1 VIQQPSRGYAVR
13 KQFLSAAAL
22 GGVARAISIVN
33 RFVAVPLTITLL
45 GQEKYGLWLIIGS
58 LIGWLGFSDLGI
70 PAALQN
76 RLIQVLRSE
85 GEERARAVGAFAL
98 RLLLGIG
105 AVVFLVGAIV
115 AVTFPWGNV
124 FKIQPGLTGEFS
136 ASLVFCLLGFALGMP
151 SRLGATVYNTH
162 ARLAMG
168 PLVDILAQTASLGM
182 LLLAVWLRWDSLFA
196 LVACSLAGIILGPV
210 FLTWRAMRAYGYGF
224 SGPPP
229 TPADKL
235 AILGKG
241 AFFFL
246 TIIGELLILQSDAL
260 VVGAVLG
267 AESVPLLLIPLGLFI
282 NLVQGQNIL
291 LRPLWPL
298 LAHDYSSGNRAGLT
312 RLIQRTLRLSLA
324 LGILFLGA
332 CVLLGPWF
340 VNLWSRGLVQLS
352 PTMAIGLGIFGLL
365 GAMDNAINT
374 CLNAFGYI
382 EIRFGYTLL
391 YGVVKVAA
399 SIWVLKHM
407 SLVWLPLA
415 YALVLLTCSLPF
427 ACWGL
432 VRAQK
437 RIPQSVGV

>member
-1 VIQQPSRGYAVR
+1 LS

-22 GGVARAISIVN
+22 GGVARGISILN

-76 RLIQVLRSE
+76 RLIHVLRSE
-85 GEERARAVGAFAL
+85 GEARARAVGAFAL
-98 RLLLGIG
+98 RLLLAIGG
-105 AVVFLVGAIV
+105 AVFVVGALA
-115 AVTFPWGNV
+115 AVLFPWGSV
-124 FKIQPGLTGEFS
+124 FKIQPGLSGEFA

-151 SRLGATVYNTH
+151 SRLGATIYNTH
-162 ARLAMG
+162 GRLVMG
-168 PLVDILAQTASLGM
+168 PLADILAQTASLGM

-196 LVACSLAGIILGPV
+196 VVACSLVAIILGPV

-224 SGPPP
+224 FGPPV
-229 TPADKL
+229 AVGDKP

-267 AESVPLLLIPLGLFI
+267 AESVPLLLVPLGLFI
-282 NLVQGQNIL
+282 NLMQGQNIF

-298 LAHDYSSGNRAGLT
+298 LAHDYSSGHRVALSRT
-312 RLIQRTLRLSLA
+312 IRRTLWLSLL
-324 LGILFLGA
+324 LGILFLGG

-340 VNLWSRGLVQLS
+340 VNVWSRGVVQLS
-352 PTMAIGLGIFGLL
+352 STMALGLGVFGLL

-399 SIWVLKHM
+399 SVWVLHHAT
-407 SLVWLPLA
+407 LDWLPLV
-415 YALVLLTCSLPF
+415 YAAVLLTCSIPF
-427 ACWGL
+427 ATWGL
-432 VRAQK
+432 KRALAHMPK
-437 RIPQSVGV
+437 PATT